1 MINTQ
6 RSIFFLSTN
15 TELQKE
21 KAKKKKKKIPFK
33 ISSKII
39 EYLGINLTKE
49 LKDEYSE
56 NYKTSKEETG
66 DDIRIFCTLGL
77 AELPLLRWSYYQ
89 KPSID
94 LIIPIKIPTT
104 FSIEPEQMILNF
116 IWNYKLSEPL

>member
-1 MINTQ
+1 M
-6 RSIFFLSTN
+6 TN

-21 KAKKKKKKIPFK
+21 KAKKKKKIPFK
-33 ISSKII
+33 ISSKI

-49 LKDEYSE
+49 LKDEYSK

-66 DDIRIFCTLGL
+66 DDIRIFCALGL

-116 IWNYKLSEPL
+116 IWNHKLSEPL